1 MEDNHYNNQNENT
14 PHHDEQHFQN
24 NETAELA
31 KKNKL
36 LTYALIGLGA
46 LLIIGTIAFFATR
59 KKTEDVALLEYTT
72 PVKHPANVF
81 GDSVKVD
88 SSVVAAQPLPKDEE
102 YSEGE
107 DYEPYSQ
114 NYVIANE
121 AMIRTAPSETAA
133 TTSNRLKFGDKVY
146 VDNSYEGT
154 GNYSKVYFSPPG
166 KNKTQ
171 TPYYVTSYVLTY
183 ESNFEEFK
191 KYFSLKP
198 FASLATKTKRLILD
212 NNYSNSRRYELT
224 QNLER
229 SKSAISYGDFDNDG
243 IQDVAVLMDNNEDQ
257 YSRLLIIGTNAA
269 TKDPYLA
276 YAENYSD
283 KMRINSF
290 KKNAK
295 IFMNSS
301 SLVSSPADG
310 LILNAADAKIAVVYD
325 KPNQKFKSYYQDYS
339 EDAVEEVGN

>member
-1 MEDNHYNNQNENT
+1 MEANQNNNQNEST
-14 PHHDEQHFQN
+14 PHHDEHHFQN

-31 KKNKL
+31 KKNKI

-59 KKTEDVALLEYTT
+59 KKTEDVAQLEYTT
-72 PVKHPANVF
+72 PVNHPANVF
-81 GDSVKVD
+81 GDSVAVD
-88 SSVVAAQPLPKDEE
+88 STMAVNEKLQEDAE
-102 YSEGE
+102 YEYEGE
-107 DYEPYSQ
+107 EYEPYSQ

-133 TTSNRLKFGDKVY
+133 TTANRLKFGDKVY

-183 ESNFEEFK
+183 EGNFEEFK

-301 SLVSSPADG
+301 SLVNSPADG
-310 LILNAADAKIAVVYD
+310 LILNAADAKIALVYD
-325 KPNQKFKSYYQDYS
+325 KSNQKFKSYYQDGEYS
-339 EDAVEEVGN
+339 EADYD